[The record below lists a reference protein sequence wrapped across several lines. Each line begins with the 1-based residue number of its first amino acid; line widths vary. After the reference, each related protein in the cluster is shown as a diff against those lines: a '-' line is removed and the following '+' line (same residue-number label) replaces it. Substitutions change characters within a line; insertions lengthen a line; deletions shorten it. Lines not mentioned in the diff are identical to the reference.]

1 MKGKLSPERI
11 IVGSFIG
18 AILTGTFLLMLPFS
32 TVNGQ
37 GLSFVDALFTSTSAT
52 CVTGLIVVDTGT
64 YLSKFGQLVVLLLI
78 QCGGL
83 GIMTL
88 STFFIVVLGRKISL
102 RGKLILQD
110 ALNFYDMESLFDL
123 LKHIMLFTFVIEF
136 CGFLLLFFDFVF
148 SWHYPWE
155 KAFYHAFFHSISA
168 FCNAGFSLY
177 SDSLSRFVGD
187 AVVNFTI
194 MGLIVL
200 GGLGF
205 PVLFDV
211 YRRILRHERAESRY
225 FLSFHTRIVITAT
238 VLLIAVGAVVI
249 FVFEAGNTLKPLG
262 VKEKILAS
270 LFQSVTPR
278 TAGFNTIDIGA
289 MREVSWLFMMV
300 LMFIGASPGGT
311 GGGIKT
317 TTFVAVLMSVI
328 STIRNRKDAV
338 LFKKRIPERVIKK
351 SVAIFS
357 LSLFI
362 VVLGTTFVCYFEN
375 MPLSK
380 VMFEVF
386 SAFGTVGLSTGITP
400 SLHWF
405 SKLTISL
412 IMLMGRVG
420 PLTAVVAMAEAGL
433 APPIRYPEG
442 EILVG

>member
-1 MKGKLSPERI
+1 MKNRLSPERI
-11 IVGSFIG
+11 IVGSFVA
-18 AILTGTFLLMLPFS
+18 AILVGTFFLMLPVS
-32 TVNGQ
+32 TVDGK
-37 GLSFVDALFTSTSAT
+37 GLSLVDAFFTATSAT
-52 CVTGLIVVDTGT
+52 CVTGLIVVDTGS
-64 YLSKFGQLVVLLLI
+64 YLSRFGQLVVLLLI

-88 STFFIVVLGRKISL
+88 STFFIVVLGKRVSL

-123 LKHIMLFTFVIEF
+123 LKHIILFTFVIEF
-136 CGFLLLFFDFVF
+136 FGFLLLFFDFRL
-148 SWHYPWE
+148 SWHYPWG

-187 AVVNFTI
+187 YIVNFTV
-194 MGLIVL
+194 MGLIIL

-205 PVLFDV
+205 PVLYDL
-211 YRRILRHERAESRY
+211 YRRVFRKDGTESKH
-225 FLSFHTRIVITAT
+225 FLSYHTKVVVTVTGILIV
-238 VLLIAVGAVVI
+238 VGTLMI
-249 FVFEAGNTLKPLG
+249 FLFECSNTLKVLDF
-262 VKEKILAS
+262 KEKILAS

-289 MREVSWLFMMV
+289 MREVSWLFIMV

-317 TTFVAVLMSVI
+317 TTFVSVLMSVI
-328 STIRNRKDAV
+328 SIVRNREDVV

-351 SVAIFS
+351 SIAIFS

-362 VVLGTTFVCYFEN
+362 VVLGTTFICYFEN
-375 MPLSK
+375 IPLSK

-386 SAFGTVGLSTGITP
+386 SAFGTVGLSTGITS

-405 SKLTISL
+405 SKVMISL
-412 IMLMGRVG
+412 IMLTGRVG